1 VLAAG
6 IARRWPPALAGAIAA
21 VGVLAIAIVFFGPL
35 LARLPLGWVH
45 LAAGAVVF
53 FLGATWLRKA
63 ILRAAGR
70 KAQRDETAA
79 FVRERE
85 RLGGADASAFATA
98 FNGVFAEGT
107 EVVVIVL
114 SFGAGRVDALR
125 AAGAGALTAIVLV
138 TLAGFAVRAPL
149 ARVPENLMKWIVAI
163 VLLAFGTLWIG
174 EGAGIA
180 WPFDDAFAVVLAA
193 LYALGSFA
201 AVAVLRRGSAA

>member
-63 ILRAAGR
+63 VLRAAGR

-85 RLGGADASAFATA
+85 RLSGADASAFATA

-125 AAGAGALTAIVLV
+125 AAGAGALAAIVLV

-180 WPFDDAFAVVLAA
+180 WPFDDAFAIVLAA